1 MTNRSIIGIEGD
13 HLLVERVGMGHYMGG
28 LLEALSELNPQEK
41 YLVFTLGRSSRLA
54 HRPVIAEN
62 VAYRVR
68 PFPRRIHDR
77 LLLAGLAP
85 PTELL
90 IGCRPDVCIW
100 PNFVSWPTLPGV
112 RNVVVIHDLCYLL
125 HGQYLTTESRRYY
138 ETLVPRSIRR
148 ADHVIAVSA
157 NVKRELMEHLGLP
170 EGKVTIVTPAV
181 RHADFYPRSDEEIR
195 HIEGRYGLNRPYILY
210 TGTLEP
216 RKNIMGLL
224 EAYAGLPSAVRER
237 FQLVLAGGKG
247 WLDSEITGRLKE
259 LRTLPIVLTGYV
271 PDADL
276 PALYSGAALFVYPSF
291 YEGFGMPPLEAMAC
305 GVPVITSDSASLPEV
320 VGDAAVT
327 VAASDISSLRRA
339 IENLLEDEELAGEM
353 RDRGLI
359 RASQFS
365 WKQSAM
371 RLHEVLCMPSDGIQD
386 AAD

>member
-1 MTNRSIIGIEGD
+1 MANRPIIGIEGN
-13 HLLVERVGMGHYMGG
+13 HLLAERVGMGHYMGG
-28 LLEALSELNPQEK
+28 LLGALSKCDPLSE
-41 YLVFTLGRSSRLA
+41 YLVFTLGWSSRLA
-54 HRPVIAEN
+54 NRPVIAEN
-62 VAYRVR
+62 VSYRIR

-90 IGCRPDVCIW
+90 IGFRPDVCIW
-100 PNFVSWPTLPGV
+100 PNFVSWPTLRGV
-112 RNVVVIHDLCYLL
+112 RNIVVIHDLCYLL
-125 HGQYLTTESRRYY
+125 HGQYLTAQSRHYH

-148 ADHVIAVSA
+148 ADHVVAVSA

-170 EGKVTIVTPAV
+170 EEKITIVTPAV
-181 RHADFYPRSDEEIR
+181 ERANFYPRSDEEIQ
-195 HIEGRYGLNRPYILY
+195 HIGRRYGLNRPYILY

-216 RKNIMGLL
+216 RKNIVGLL
-224 EAYAGLPSAVRER
+224 EAYAALPGAMRER

-247 WLDSEITGRLKE
+247 WLDSELTSRLNE
-259 LRTLPIVLTGYV
+259 LRELPIVLTGYV
-271 PDADL
+271 PDEDL

-305 GVPVITSDSASLPEV
+305 GVPVITSDSASLPDV

-327 VAASDISSLRRA
+327 VAASDVSRLGSA
-339 IENLLEDEELAGEM
+339 IENVLTDEKLAGQM

-365 WKQSAM
+365 WAQSAM
-371 RLHEVLCMPSDGIQD
+371 RLHGVIRPPS
-386 AAD
+386 